1 MAEISA
7 VYTLTTPG
15 VDVTFNSGTDVY
27 RITSL
32 EGLDQAPIR
41 ASVDDSPQTDGGIV
55 HDFFYGARYVTV
67 EGLLL
72 PGDGAAGT
80 RNTMEANLIA
90 SLEAILRADG
100 TLAWTPTGQSARS
113 LTVRCFQPARFGPW
127 QGFPH
132 YKTFIFGLVAADP
145 TW

>member
-7 VYTLTTPG
+7 TYTLTTPG
-15 VDVTFNSGTDVY
+15 VDITFNSGSDVY
-27 RITSL
+27 RISNI

-41 ASVDDSPQTDGGIV
+41 APVDDSPQTDGGIV
-55 HDFFYGARYVTV
+55 HDFFHGARYVTI

-72 PGDGAAGT
+72 PADGSAST
-80 RNTMEANLIA
+80 RNTMEANLISA
-90 SLEAILRADG
+90 CDAILTADG
-100 TLAWTPTGQSARS
+100 TLGWTPSGQSARS
-113 LTVRCFQPARFGPW
+113 LTVRCFMPVRMAPW
-127 QGFPH
+127 AGFPM